1 MFRKIAKHVK
11 NTQPANEVEAHCDGP
26 CGVYDPSSIRI
37 AAEAAVSMTKKIL
50 AMTPPAAGD
59 AAAWAAYNNTMSRY
73 VALKEEQ
80 AHLAKTELLVL
91 WTDYFKPPHL
101 DAYPDLH
108 TTFWQAAK
116 LCSSVK
122 VEVSAQHA
130 DELME
135 AVKNIHEIFWATKG
149 RDVAWYTAS

>member
-1 MFRKIAKHVK
+1 MLRKIAEKIQS
-11 NTQPANEVEAHCDGP
+11 TSSATEVAAHCDGP
-26 CGVYDPSSIRI
+26 CGVYDPASVRI

-50 AMTPPAAGD
+50 ALEVPADGD

-73 VALKEEQ
+73 IAIKEEQ

-101 DAYPDLH
+101 EKYPNLH
-108 TTFWQAAK
+108 DTFWKAAK

-130 DELME
+130 QELMD
-135 AVKNIHEIFWATKG
+135 AVKEIHEIFWASKD
-149 RDVAWYTAS
+149 RDIAWYTAS